1 MLVPRIL
8 EVIVSH
14 LSSVRSLVRLA
25 ERGGVEPVSFLKDA
39 GLGPTAELILNADLS
54 KTARAHWLPI
64 DGVFAVWDQ
73 AAAQLHGTDFVLEHV
88 QALKP
93 EGLGTLGFGMLTAA
107 SLDEALK
114 VLTTGFEL
122 VTNSGHW
129 QRIQDACSVTLRWE
143 RAACSVG
150 QGLSNEAIFGHVVS
164 LLGDLSGEPVVPI
177 RVTFA
182 HARSSLSRALEPLFG
197 CQVEYGVRHNALT
210 FARDVLQARPRASH
224 AGMGQYFQQR
234 MRDSLELVASKRSVL
249 DSLRHELRHHAGLRE
264 GSLAQAAASVG
275 VSART
280 LQRRL
285 EHAKTSFS
293 RELDVARR
301 ERALQLVTSTQRPL
315 SDIALE
321 LGFADASVFSRAF
334 RNWYGDQ
341 PRAVRI
347 RHEL

>member
-1 MLVPRIL
+1 M
-8 EVIVSH
+8 IVSH

-25 ERGGVEPVSFLKDA
+25 ERAGADPEGLLEDA
-39 GLGPTAELILNADLS
+39 GLGASTRLILSADLS

-64 DGVFAVWDQ
+64 NGVFAVWDQ
-73 AAAQLHGTDFVLEHV
+73 AAAKLDGSEFLLEHV

-93 EGLGTLGFGMLTAA
+93 EGLGTLGFSMLTAA

-114 VLTTGFEL
+114 LLEGGFEL
-122 VTNSGHW
+122 VTNSGYW
-129 QRIQDACSVTLRWE
+129 QRAEDAGTVTLRWE
-143 RAACSVG
+143 RTPSSVG
-150 QGLSNEAIFGHVVS
+150 QSLSNEAILGHVVS
-164 LLGDLSGEPVVPI
+164 LLRDLSGETVAPK
-177 RVTFA
+177 RVTFT
-182 HARSSLSRALEPLFG
+182 HARSSASAVLEQLFG
-197 CQVEYGVRHNALT
+197 SPIEYGSRYNALS
-210 FARDVLQARPRASH
+210 FARDLLQARPRSAHPS
-224 AGMGQYFQQR
+224 MSQYFQQR
-234 MRDSLELVASKRSVL
+234 MRDSLEIVRSKRSVL

-301 ERALQLVTSTQRPL
+301 ERAFQLVTLTQRPL

-341 PRAVRI
+341 PRVLRR
-347 RHEL
+347 RHSGA